1 MSSSSDRPCSMFDLP
16 RDGLSQRSAI
26 IRGVAVWLAVIG
38 VALPC
43 VAAIW
48 RAPAIEA
55 SQAESGESSEE
66 GETEQVS
73 ASCLRPGRQRLP
85 TPGWVSF
92 HAVRLPRSVRPERR
106 TCPPWRTGLRRPDGG
121 LAPLRL

>member
-1 MSSSSDRPCSMFDLP
+1 MSSSSDRHCSRFDLR
-16 RDGLSQRSAI
+16 RDWMPLRPAI

-48 RAPAIEA
+48 RAPAVEA

-66 GETEQVS
+66 GETEHVS

-92 HAVRLPRSVRPERR
+92 DAERLPRPVRPERR